1 MNIEEYRAIR
11 AQEAQEQQ
19 QVESKGG
26 TVDVQAEQTTPDVT
40 EQITQDATQALH
52 TPETG
57 GAEAGLES
65 PASQTTPEH
74 VEIDG
79 RQVSLEELKGGY
91 LRQSDYT
98 SKTQALAKEKER
110 LALAEQYYAAVN
122 SKPEFAKD
130 LADSFNLPYKTP
142 EEARYEELNLKYHEQ
157 VLTNE
162 ISQLKAQYDDFD
174 EDKVVAIAAEK
185 GFTSLEDAYFLSRSQ
200 APERGADLDIAAI
213 TEQIRQSVLKDLQS
227 QVDTSTVITSGGDA
241 SSITQTEPELTSQER
256 KVARGLKMT
265 DEEYR
270 KEKKR
275 R

>member
-19 QVESKGG
+19 QAESKGG
-26 TVDVQAEQTTPDVT
+26 DVDVQAEQTTPDAT
-40 EQITQDATQALH
+40 EQITQDTTQALH
-52 TPETG
+52 EPETG
-57 GAEAGLES
+57 TAEAGTQS
-65 PASQTTPEH
+65 TQSQTIPEY

-79 RQVSLEELKGGY
+79 KQVALEELKGGY

-142 EEARYEELNLKYHEQ
+142 EETRYEELNLKYHEQ
-157 VLTNE
+157 VLNNE
-162 ISQLKAQYDDFD
+162 ITQLKAKYPDFD
-174 EDKVVAIAAEK
+174 EDKAISIASEK
-185 GFTSLEDAYFLSRSQ
+185 GITSLEDAYFLTRAKQ
-200 APERGADLDIAAI
+200 PERGADLDIAAI

-227 QVDTSTVITSGGDA
+227 NVDTSTVITSGGDV
-241 SSITQTEPELTSQER
+241 SSITQTEPELTNQER
-256 KVARGLKMT
+256 KVARGLKMS